1 MPSRELMADWER
13 IRDPSMKPHVS
24 CGNESKH
31 WALASSM
38 GHEATR
44 RHEPLQR
51 RRRTHRLVQ
60 YSPEKGTEQE
70 VRLNLS
76 GVGRSHRVFPTRR
89 KRRTRRTSKSMST
102 AGPSGARKVAN
113 KAAKAGPRSIIT
125 SRFWRLAFATLARIA
140 LWILSQL
147 LRIASW

>member
-1 MPSRELMADWER
+1 MPIRELMVDWER

-24 CGNESKH
+24 CGNEDKH

-51 RRRTHRLVQ
+51 RRRTLGLV
-60 YSPEKGTEQE
+60 SCSSEKGTEWE
-70 VRLNLS
+70 VRVNLS

-89 KRRTRRTSKSMST
+89 KRRTRRTPKSMST

-113 KAAKAGPRSIIT
+113 KAGKVDPRSVIT
-125 SRFWRLAFATLARIA
+125 RVASGGW
-140 LWILSQL
+140 L
-147 LRIASW
+147 LLPWLGLRYGS